1 MPDSWQVILLRQA
14 KRYLERLPV
23 DEQERILDLLA
34 ALQDNPENVSIKP
47 LVGRSE
53 WSLRVGSRRI
63 LLQIVQEQG
72 KIFVTRIGSRGD
84 VYKR

>member
-1 MPDSWQVILLRQA
+1 MPKAWQVVLLRQA
-14 KRYLERLPV
+14 KRYLEKLP
-23 DEQERILDLLA
+23 ENERERILDVLTA
-34 ALQDNPENVSIKP
+34 FQDSPEKASLKP
-47 LVGRSE
+47 LAGRTE